1 MTTNTQTVVKTVE
14 RGLRCAI
21 GFVFVVG
28 LRRRNPGAVVN
39 AAIALAATSL
49 PDIIERRYDVTF
61 RPWQRLYSN
70 TAMLTHSVG
79 MLGPYDDVWWWDH
92 LTHTHSSTLLSG
104 LVYAASRREG
114 RNPCPR
120 VLATIVGI
128 GSLWELMEYI
138 IHAVANRFGFEP
150 ILVSYG
156 KSDVIRDFV
165 FNLLGA
171 VLVLVFGDELLRN
184 LYERVDYAER

>member
-1 MTTNTQTVVKTVE
+1 MITSTQKVVTRKIE
-14 RGLRCAI
+14 QGIRCAI

-39 AAIALAATSL
+39 AVVSLAATYL
-49 PDIIERRYDVTF
+49 PDIIEQRYDVTF
-61 RPWQRLYSN
+61 RPWQRLYSD
-70 TAMLTHSVG
+70 TAMLTHAVG

-92 LTHTHSSTLLSG
+92 LTHTHSSTLLGG
-104 LVYAASRREG
+104 LVYAASLRDG
-114 RNPCPR
+114 RNPRPR
-120 VLATIVGI
+120 VLAVIVGI

-138 IHAVANRFGFEP
+138 IHAVADRFGLEP
-150 ILVSYG
+150 ILVVYG
-156 KSDVIRDFV
+156 RSDIVRDFV

-184 LYERVDYAER
+184 LYRRVD